1 MKKEIWTVFSVDEES
16 DSKTEICHVGS
27 RCNLNDALD
36 LLVDY
41 IVERLE
47 LRPDIRYAML
57 HDLQH
62 PEADYWIMKR
72 CNVPIEELRYLFRYK
87 IDDGWRMP
95 KKVEDAVRGYLRA
108 IVDVDWGYDI
118 ETGPDSDIGYAKFT
132 FGADENELEEKD
144 GQG

>member
-16 DSKTEICHVGS
+16 DSRTEVCHVGS
-27 RCNLNDALD
+27 RCNRSDALD

-62 PEADYWIMKR
+62 PAADCMIMER
-72 CNVPIEELRYLFRYK
+72 CKVPIEELRYLFRYNI

-108 IVDVDWGYDI
+108 IVDVDGGYDI
-118 ETGPDSDIGYAKFT
+118 ELDSDIMGDAKFI